1 MSEIDRLGA
10 AWVAAEI
17 IHLFGEARGLPTSEM
32 KMLRYR
38 LAGAWVEY
46 ALASHKAGKPFGNS
60 AVREALREDLG
71 KRLRE

>member
-17 IHLFGEARGLPTSEM
+17 IHLCGEARGLPTSEM

-38 LAGAWVEY
+38 LAGAWVKY